1 MALRK
6 VTASVDEE
14 GYDEL
19 KTYKEAR
26 GLQSVDEA
34 ASTLLKMGLNRQS
47 ALNKYAKGKGKAAK
61 AAAKPKAAKAA
72 KPKKE
77 KVAAKAKS
85 KPKAAVAA
93 PKKAAASAAPKKAQT
108 NKKVSPLVAATAKK
122 SGVSRLG
129 PQKPTLV
136 GPTNGTPVPPPEAV
150 AEA

>member
-19 KTYKEAR
+19 KAYKEAR

-61 AAAKPKAAKAA
+61 AAAKPKAAK
-72 KPKKE
+72 PKKE

-85 KPKAAVAA
+85 KPKATAAV
-93 PKKAAASAAPKKAQT
+93 PKKAAASAAPKKAQA

-122 SGVSRLG
+122 AGVSRLG
-129 PQKPTLV
+129 PQKPAFV
-136 GPTNGTPVPPPEAV
+136 ASTNGTPGTPPGAV